1 MRVLKKGYQMASN
14 NWEPVI
20 GLEIHAQLSTKSKM
34 FSSDST
40 EFQAGDNENVSPV
53 SLGLPGALPV
63 VNRKAVELSVRTGLA
78 LNCKIRNSSR
88 FARKNYFYPD
98 LPKGYQI
105 SQYDEPLCEEGFVEF
120 YVNEEKKR
128 VRIERAH
135 MEEDAGKSTHH
146 GDYSLI
152 NLNRAGVPLLEIVSG
167 PDLRSPQE
175 AAEYARSVRQILRY
189 LEVCDGNLEE
199 GSMRCDCN
207 VSIRKA
213 GTEKF
218 GTKVEL
224 KNINSFRFVEKAL
237 EYEIQ
242 RQIDC
247 MESGEEIVQETRL
260 YDSTK
265 NKTFSMRSKE
275 DAHDYRYFIDPDLL
289 AVKVEEEWIEK
300 IKSSLPELPL
310 NRANRFQS
318 EYQLPQYDALILTQ
332 EKELA
337 DYFENAAKKS
347 GEPKSTSNWIMTEL
361 LRSLNENKL
370 EVKDSPISS
379 DHLAEL
385 VSMIES
391 KEISGK
397 MAKQVFQEMW
407 NTKKSPKD
415 LVKALGLSQITDEAT
430 IEKIVESVMSANE
443 KAVSDYRAGKTK
455 LFGFFVGQAMK
466 ESKGQANPELLN
478 KILKEKLDS

>member
-1 MRVLKKGYQMASN
+1 MATE
-14 NWEPVI
+14 WEPVI
-20 GLEIHAQLSTKSKM
+20 GLEVHAQLATHSKM

-40 EFQAGDNENVSPV
+40 EFAGGDNENVSPV

-63 VNRKAVELSVRTGLA
+63 VNKKAVELSMRMGLA

-105 SQYDEPLCEEGFVEF
+105 SQFDEPICEEGFVEF
-120 YVNEEKKR
+120 YINGEKKR

-175 AAEYARSVRQILRY
+175 AAEYARSIRQILRY

-207 VSIRKA
+207 VSIRKV

-247 MESGEEIVQETRL
+247 KESGEEIVQETRL

-289 AVKVEEEWIEK
+289 AVKVSDEWINN
-300 IKSSLPELPL
+300 IKVSLPELPL
-310 NRANRFQS
+310 VRADRFQS
-318 EYQLPQYDALILTQ
+318 EYQIPQYDALILTQ

-337 DYFENAAKKS
+337 DYFEHAAKKS
-347 GEPKSTSNWIMTEL
+347 GQPKGVSNWMMTEL
-361 LRSLNENKL
+361 LRSMNDNKI

-385 VSMIES
+385 VSMVES

-407 NTKKSPKD
+407 NTKKSPKS
-415 LVKALGLSQITDEAT
+415 LVKDLGLSQITDEGA
-430 IEKIVESVMSANE
+430 IEKIIEQVMSVNE
-443 KAVSDYRAGKTK
+443 KAVADYRGGKTK

-478 KILKEKLDS
+478 QLLKKKLDS

>member
-1 MRVLKKGYQMASN
+1 MSTN

-20 GLEIHAQLSTKSKM
+20 GLEIHAQLSTASKM

-40 EFQAGDNENVSPV
+40 AFGKGDNENVGPV

-63 VNRKAVELSVRTGLA
+63 INKKAVELSIKTGLA
-78 LNCKIRNSSR
+78 LNCTIRSKSV
-88 FARKNYFYPD
+88 FSRKNYFYPD

-105 SQYDEPLCEEGFVEF
+105 SQFDEPLCENGHLEF
-120 YVNEEKKR
+120 YVGEEKKKI
-128 VRIERAH
+128 RIERAH

-167 PDLRSPQE
+167 PDLRSPVE
-175 AAEYARSVRQILRY
+175 AAEYAKTVRQILRY

-207 VSIRKA
+207 ISIRKV
-213 GTEKF
+213 GTEKL

-247 MESGEEIVQETRL
+247 MDSGEEIVQETRL

-265 NKTFSMRSKE
+265 NKTFSMRTKE
-275 DAHDYRYFIDPDLL
+275 NAHDYRYFPDPDLL
-289 AVKVEEEWIEK
+289 PVIVDKAWLDRVR
-300 IKSSLPELPL
+300 SSLPELPQA
-310 NRANRFQS
+310 RAQRFETQ
-318 EYQLPQYDALILTQ
+318 YQIPQYDALILTQ

-337 DYFENAAKKS
+337 EYFELAAKAS
-347 GEPKSTSNWIMTEL
+347 AQPKAVSNWIMTEL
-361 LRSLNENKL
+361 LRSLNDNKL
-370 EVKDSPISS
+370 EVRQSPISAS
-379 DHLAEL
+379 HLADL
-385 VSMIES
+385 VMMIES

-407 NTKKSPKD
+407 KSSKSPKD
-415 LVKALGLSQITDEAT
+415 LVKDLGMSQITDTGA
-430 IEKIVESVMSANE
+430 IEKIIDDVMAQNQGSVDE
-443 KAVSDYRAGKTK
+443 YRGGKQK

-466 ESKGQANPELLN
+466 ASKGQANPEMLN
-478 KILKEKLDS
+478 QILKRKLDGK

>member
-1 MRVLKKGYQMASN
+1 MATTK
-14 NWEPVI
+14 WEPVI
-20 GLEIHAQLSTKSKM
+20 GLEIHAQLSTESKM

-40 EFQAGDNENVSPV
+40 TFAAGDNENVSPV

-63 VNRKAVELSVRTGLA
+63 VNKKAVELSIRTGLA
-78 LNCKIRNSSR
+78 LNCEIRRNSR

-105 SQYDEPLCEEGFVEF
+105 SQYEEPLCENGFVEF
-120 YVNEEKKR
+120 YVDGEKKK

-175 AAEYARSVRQILRY
+175 AAEYARGVRQILRY

-207 VSIRKA
+207 ISIRKA

-247 MESGEEIVQETRL
+247 LESGEEIIQETRL

-289 AVKVEEEWIEK
+289 PVRVSEEWLES
-300 IKSSLPELPL
+300 IKGTLPELPL
-310 NRANRFQS
+310 ARAQRFQS
-318 EYQLPQYDALILTQ
+318 EYQIPQYDALILTQ

-337 DYFENAAKKS
+337 DYFEDAAGKS
-347 GEPKSTSNWIMTEL
+347 GQPKGVSNWIMTEL
-361 LRSLNENKL
+361 LRSLNDNKL
-370 EVKDSPISS
+370 EIKDSPISS
-379 DHLAEL
+379 GHLGEL

-407 NTKKSPKD
+407 KTRKSPRS
-415 LVKALGLSQITDEAT
+415 LVKELGLSQITDEGA
-430 IEKIVESVMSANE
+430 IEQIIDKVLAANT
-443 KAVSDYRAGKTK
+443 KAVEDYKGGKTK

-478 KILKEKLDS
+478 KILKKKLDS